1 MCVLA
6 LNIVARFLPS
16 KTTLSAS
23 LPFRAG
29 QSWSDPPGGVN
40 GVSFRGEEIVH
51 LVEDGLEG
59 VAEIFEERY
68 VVFEAVALFTIAPV
82 LGSGFESSLFFEA
95 ELLHSSTSALK
106 CTT

>member
-29 QSWSDPPGGVN
+29 QSWSDPPGGVD
-40 GVSFRGEEIVH
+40 GVSFRD

-59 VAEIFEERY
+59 VVEIFEERDF
-68 VVFEAVALFTIAPV
+68 VVSNRLTGEREYWAFAAKARHRNFGGTL
-82 LGSGFESSLFFEA
+82 
-95 ELLHSSTSALK
+95 
-106 CTT
+106 